1 MRKAI
6 VVLLVLAMA
15 APAVLFASAAE
26 EAAAPAGPVTL
37 RFAVWDQATTVYL
50 QPMVDAFMA
59 KNSRIR
65 IQFVDTAANDYP
77 DRWAVLLAGGDT
89 TDLISIKD
97 MPGYAGMATR
107 NQILDLTP
115 YITRDK
121 YNLDQ
126 YSGLTNE
133 FTVDGKLYS
142 LPFRSDIWIL
152 YYNKSLF
159 DKAGVPYPTN
169 DMTWQQYFDLA
180 RRMTSGSGAAKVY
193 GGHHHTWRSTTQLAT
208 VQDGRHTV
216 IADDYSFMKWMYEL
230 MIKAQTEGTI
240 MDWASQRAG
249 NLHYRSLFYNQQ
261 FAMMPMGTWQIAT
274 QISAKVKGDA
284 PFEWGIVKFPH
295 PPGVPAGTTAGNF
308 TGVSINARSANK
320 DASWEFLKFFCG
332 PEGADILVGLG
343 QIPAGRTPEI
353 LAKIAAKEG
362 FPAGGA
368 TALETVTVR
377 LEAPYHPQ
385 LAAIEQI
392 LNEEHELIL
401 TGSKSIDAGLADMGR
416 RVRALLGK

>member
-1 MRKAI
+1 MRKACI
-6 VVLLVLAMA
+6 VLLVLATIVPA
-15 APAVLFASAAE
+15 ALFAAGTQQT
-26 EAAAPAGPVTL
+26 AAATGPVTL
-37 RFAVWDQATTVYL
+37 KFAVWDQATTVYL
-50 QPMVDAFMA
+50 KPMVDAFMA
-59 KNSRIR
+59 KNPDIT
-65 IQFVDTAANDYP
+65 IEYVDTAANDYP

-97 MPGYAGMATR
+97 MPGYAAMATR
-107 NQILDLTP
+107 NQILDLTA
-115 YITRDK
+115 YIKRIN
-121 YNLDQ
+121 YNLGQ

-133 FTVDGKLYS
+133 FTVDGKLYC

-152 YYNKSLF
+152 YYNKDLF

-180 RRMTSGSGAAKVY
+180 RRLTSGSGASKVY
-193 GGHHHTWRSTTQLAT
+193 GAHHHTWRSTTQLAT
-208 VQDGRHTV
+208 VQDGKHTV
-216 IADDYSFMKWMYEL
+216 IADDYAFMKPMYEL
-230 MIKAQTEGTI
+230 MIKAQAEGSI

-274 QISAKVKGDA
+274 QIAAYAKGDA
-284 PFEWGIVKFPH
+284 PFKWGIAKFPH
-295 PPGVPAGTTAGNF
+295 PAGVPAGTTAGNF
-308 TGVSINARSANK
+308 TGVAINSKSANPDTAWK
-320 DASWEFLKFFCG
+320 FLQFFCG

-368 TALETVTVR
+368 EALQTVTVR
-377 LEAPYHPQ
+377 LEAPYHPK

-401 TGSKSIDAGLADMGR
+401 TGGKGIDAGLADMGK